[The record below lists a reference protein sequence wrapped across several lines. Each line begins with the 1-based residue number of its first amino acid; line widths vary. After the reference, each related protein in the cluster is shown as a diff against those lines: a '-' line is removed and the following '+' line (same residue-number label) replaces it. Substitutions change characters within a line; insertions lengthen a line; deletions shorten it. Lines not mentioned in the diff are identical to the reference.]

1 MAAKEQ
7 PKGRRSKRPSLDFV
21 AKTAFVISALLLA
34 FGYGVAT
41 MKYKIFPHSVLARA
55 EQAKAALNKV
65 EREDRPP
72 DFIRDL
78 APGDTQRITKQA
90 PAGDDSDLILISGG
104 FFYHTDVCPRVGCLA
119 WIMRRDGTVL
129 HRWSADPASLF
140 STADFKGFSGFPKVD
155 NIMLWGLDL
164 DPGGNLII
172 VFSVLNAFPDA
183 FGIAKLA
190 PDGKLLWKRIDHS
203 HHWPT
208 AGPDGRVYVPIS
220 RTVPTPPKVAGLP
233 YAAACQSDTVDQQG
247 VRVLSP
253 DGAVLHEFWLSDIA
267 RRSGLRVLEYL
278 VRSDCDPF
286 HANGIDLVN
295 EPMAESLRATGV
307 ADAKAGDLIV
317 SLRSSSSLV
326 IMDSNTGLI
335 KHVVHGPMIEQHSPA
350 TLPNGDLLIFD
361 NVGASYGDDLRS
373 RVLKIGFGPKRH
385 EQVFPR
391 PGGDDPHLFSKREGQ
406 VNVSADGKRIL
417 VAEGEGGRLFEV
429 ELASGKILWAY
440 REANDISAY
449 LARIGSADK
458 AKRKL
463 ALLHIQS
470 ASYVSKEDFSRMFGS
485 AP

>member
-1 MAAKEQ
+1 MAGKHHN
-7 PKGRRSKRPSLDFV
+7 PGRRLRRPSSDFL
-21 AKTAFVISALLLA
+21 AKTAFVLAALLLA

-41 MKYKIFPHSVLARA
+41 MKYKIFPHAILARA
-55 EQAKAALNKV
+55 DQAKEALFKV
-65 EREDRPP
+65 ERKVRPP

-78 APGDTQRITKQA
+78 PAGDTQRIMKRA
-90 PAGDDSDLILISGG
+90 LDSDDSDLILMAGG
-104 FFYHTDVCPRVGCLA
+104 FFYHTDVCPKVGCLA

-140 STADFKGFSGFPKVD
+140 SAADFKGFSGFPKPENV
-155 NIMLWGLDL
+155 MVWGLDL
-164 DPGGNLII
+164 DPDGNLLI
-172 VFSVLNAFPDA
+172 VFTVFNTFPDA

-220 RTVPTPPKVAGLP
+220 RAMPKLATVAGLP
-233 YAAACQSDTVDQQG
+233 YEAACQSETVDQQG

-253 DGAVLHEFWLSDIA
+253 EGKVLHEFWLSDVV

-295 EPMAESLRATGV
+295 EAMAVRLRATGV
-307 ADAKAGDLIV
+307 ADANAGDLIV
-317 SLRSSSSLV
+317 SLRSSSSVV
-326 IMDSNTGLI
+326 IMDAQTGRI

-350 TLPNGDLLIFD
+350 TLPNGELLMFD
-361 NVGASYGDDLRS
+361 NAGASYGNDLRS
-373 RVLKIGFGPKRH
+373 RVLKIGFGPERN

-391 PGGDDPHLFSKREGQ
+391 PGGDDPHLFSMREGQ
-406 VNVSADGKRIL
+406 VNVSADGRRML

-429 ELASGKILWAY
+429 ELATGKVLWAY

-449 LARIGSADK
+449 LARVGSA
-458 AKRKL
+458 AKGEPMI
-463 ALLHIQS
+463 ALLHIQG
-470 ASYVSKEDFSRMFGS
+470 AAYVGKEDFRRMFGR